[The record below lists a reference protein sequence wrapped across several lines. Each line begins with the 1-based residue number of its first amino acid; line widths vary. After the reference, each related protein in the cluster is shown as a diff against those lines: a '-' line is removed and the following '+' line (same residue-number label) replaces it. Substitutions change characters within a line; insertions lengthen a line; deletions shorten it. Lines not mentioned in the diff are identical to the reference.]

1 MPHSNKKTRKSAA
14 GMGTIRK
21 VSKIINGKTYT
32 YYEARYTEGFNPG
45 TGKQIQR
52 SITGKTQKEVSQKLK
67 AATAAIDAG
76 TYKVPCKMTVGEWLD
91 IWVAEYLKNVKPLTE
106 SNYSEQVKRHLK
118 PALGATKLENLD
130 AHTIQKFYNT
140 LAETGLSPKTIKNI
154 HGVLHSA
161 LQQAIANDY
170 IRHNPTEACKLP
182 KVVRPEIKPLEPD
195 EIAHMLQEAEKDSY
209 CNLFTVAMFTGMRQG
224 ELLGLSW
231 ECVDFTTGIIT
242 VKQQLQYKDGNYFL
256 ETPKSG
262 KGRTILPAP
271 LVMDALRQEQQ
282 KQQAEQA
289 KAGELWNNS
298 FNLVFTDALGK
309 NLVRRTVVKHFK
321 KISQRAGISEDARF
335 HDLRHSFAV
344 TSLYAGDDIKTVQA
358 NLGHATAQFTL
369 DVYGHVTQTMRQDSA
384 NRMQRFYNQLKNNV
398 CQENTL

>member
-1 MPHSNKKTRKSAA
+1 MPHSKKAKKSAA
-14 GMGTIRK
+14 GVGTIRK
-21 VSKIINGKTYT
+21 KTVNRNGKEYT
-32 YYEARYTEGFNPG
+32 FWEARYTEGFDPG

-52 SITGKTQKEVSQKLK
+52 SITGKTQKEVAQKLK
-67 AATAAIDAG
+67 AAVAAIDAG
-76 TYKVPCKMTVGEWLD
+76 TYKAPCKMSVGEWLD

-106 SNYSEQVKRHLK
+106 QNYKKQVNKHLK
-118 PALGATKLENLD
+118 PALGAMKLEALD
-130 AHTIQKFYNT
+130 AHTIQKFYNSLT
-140 LAETGLSPKTIKNI
+140 SIGLSPKTVKNI

-161 LQQAIANDY
+161 LQQAIANGY

-182 KVVRPEIKPLEPD
+182 KVVKPEIKPLEPD
-195 EIAHMLQEAEKDSY
+195 EIALLLKEAEKDSY

-224 ELLGLSW
+224 EVLGLSW
-231 ECVDFTTGIIT
+231 ECVDFATGVIT
-242 VKQQLQYKDGNYFL
+242 VKQQLQCKDGDYFL

-271 LVMDALRQEQQ
+271 IVMDVLKQEKQ
-282 KQQAEQA
+282 KQLIERVQ
-289 KAGELWNNS
+289 AGELWSNP

-321 KISQRAGISEDARF
+321 KISQRAGISDDARF

-369 DVYGHVTQTMRQDSA
+369 DVYGHVTQKMKQDSA
-384 NRMQRFYNQLKNNV
+384 KRMQQFYNQITK
-398 CQENTL
+398 